1 MFVAMKVALQ
11 SDTAEGN
18 QNCDRPAKS
27 RLVSKLS
34 LRLNLCWCSFAVQF
48 HLARLHW
55 VCRFSLADTL
65 LDFKFPEGWPDLS
78 INALLLDV
86 VPSREAIPTLCQSRL
101 LGCRGKRKSLRFSSC
116 NRGSFNSSS
125 LSRVR
130 LSGMYIKLDC
140 LAVAV
145 KGRVCGILFLQ
156 SWWP

>member
-1 MFVAMKVALQ
+1 MSAMVKATRVALQ

-27 RLVSKLS
+27 RLVSKLL
-34 LRLNLCWCSFAVQF
+34 LRMNLCWCSFAVQF

-101 LGCRGKRKSLRFSSC
+101 LGCRGKRKSLRYSLPATAAVSIQAVCPEFDSRVCTS
-116 NRGSFNSSS
+116 NWIAW
-125 LSRVR
+125 LSR
-130 LSGMYIKLDC
+130 
-140 LAVAV
+140 
-145 KGRVCGILFLQ
+145 
-156 SWWP
+156 